1 MLIRE
6 EMDNGGTEGSSASD
20 AVLECPA
27 LPPPHSCLMVYATR
41 IGFLQMCVLGACWQM
56 IVVIERLFVCQHALE
71 NRGPKGSATR
81 TVPHLAMA
89 DVGES
94 AK

>member
-6 EMDNGGTEGSSASD
+6 EMDDGGTEEGSASD

-27 LPPPHSCLMVYATR
+27 LPPPHYCLTLYAIR
-41 IGFLQMCVLGACWQM
+41 IGFLRMCFLGACRQM
-56 IVVIERLFVCQHALE
+56 IVVIERLFVCQRAVE
-71 NRGPKGSATR
+71 KRGSKWSAAR
-81 TVPHLAMA
+81 TVPHLAIV